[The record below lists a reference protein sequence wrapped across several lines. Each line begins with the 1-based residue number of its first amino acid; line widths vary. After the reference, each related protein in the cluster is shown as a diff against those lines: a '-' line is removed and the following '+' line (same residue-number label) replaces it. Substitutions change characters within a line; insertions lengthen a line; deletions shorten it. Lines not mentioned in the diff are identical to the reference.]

1 MLLKAVFAYGV
12 MYLIR
17 FICILLIPLNS
28 PENHIVLYDPFIES
42 MLCAQPLTKDLF
54 YSGHFASIFLL
65 FILLKKEIFL
75 FLSIF
80 VGFLLLVQHI
90 HYVYDFLGAVFFSY
104 LSVKIA
110 QTYLSYTWEFTQA
123 EPYQKSAS

>member
-1 MLLKAVFAYGV
+1 
-12 MYLIR
+12 
-17 FICILLIPLNS
+17 
-28 PENHIVLYDPFIES
+28 